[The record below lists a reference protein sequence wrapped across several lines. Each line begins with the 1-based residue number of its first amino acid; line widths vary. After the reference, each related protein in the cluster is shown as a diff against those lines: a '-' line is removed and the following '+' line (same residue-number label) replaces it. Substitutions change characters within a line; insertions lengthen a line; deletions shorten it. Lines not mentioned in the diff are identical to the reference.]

1 MKVGEV
7 PQDKG
12 FLIEGRISDLCYAL
26 DENGVYRQATSRGWS
41 PKNDAMKLAWENQYL
56 SAKLNREKVLA
67 GELSPIAFYMV
78 INLMDVDILASYMG
92 ISRWRVKRHLKMR
105 VFRKM
110 KDDIIARYADIM
122 GISPDQLKS
131 VEFMKN
137 VNLDGE
143 T

>member
-1 MKVGEV
+1 
-7 PQDKG
+7 
-12 FLIEGRISDLCYAL
+12 
-26 DENGVYRQATSRGWS
+26 
-41 PKNDAMKLAWENQYL
+41 MKLAWENQYL

-131 VEFMKN
+131 V
-137 VNLDGE
+137 
-143 T
+143 